1 MNPHPWWNPGQ
12 VPHRFHHSLIYT
24 GCALT
29 LPYLSFL
36 LFSAFSWIL
45 VSDELKMNCVF
56 FVLFTLSSSPET
68 ASQKRN
74 LIILNS
80 LTPVSH
86 VVWWFG
92 ECPTDLDF
100 YLWSPASNGWEVGL
114 QADQLLNSWEEGIR
128 FCSSGQRSN
137 EKSPILTVKT
147 SMYASISIVL

>member
-1 MNPHPWWNPGQ
+1 MNPHPWWNPGH

-36 LFSAFSWIL
+36 LFSEFSWIL
-45 VSDELKMNCVF
+45 GSDELKMNCVF

-100 YLWSPASNGWEVGL
+100 YLWSPASTGWEVGL